1 MERYTSRIKIVQTR
15 SRGEPA
21 PSERYVM
28 AKRNDPPVVE
38 PEGYRSTAGFVK
50 SRPENN
56 KHYLE
61 QYRDWSFY
69 SILTWLDRELQELIP
84 GYNISQ
90 IKMKFNEL
98 RFYFDY
104 PAEIPIREDWKAYD
118 SVEKIQAMVK
128 SRITYAEG
136 YVSGYQV
143 AENEFKKPELPVE
156 GFFEG
161 TNSVRATLEL
171 LAKGSFAPQTEKQR
185 KQAEDLVKV
194 IYEAEGKEWQGVA
207 NDEI

>member
-1 MERYTSRIKIVQTR
+1 
-15 SRGEPA
+15 
-21 PSERYVM
+21 M
-28 AKRNDPPVVE
+28 AKRIDPPLPE
-38 PEGYRSTAGFVK
+38 PTGYRSVNGFVK

-61 QYRDWSFY
+61 QYSDCPFY
-69 SILTWLDRELQELIP
+69 SILTWLDGELEELIP

-90 IKMKFNEL
+90 IKLKFNEL
-98 RFYFDY
+98 RFYFSY
-104 PAEIPIREDWKAYD
+104 PEEIPTRADRPAYD

-143 AENEFKKPELPVE
+143 AEAEFKKPELPID

-161 TNSVRATLEL
+161 THSVRATLEL
-171 LAKGSFAPQTEKQR
+171 LAKGSFAEQTEKQR
-185 KQAEDLVKV
+185 KQAEELIKLV
-194 IYEAEGKEWQGVA
+194 YEAEGNEWPGVSH
-207 NDEI
+207 DIR